1 MSKKNL
7 FQFVIFFTISY
18 VLHYLALT
26 FLNVDV
32 TKFYYSVAV
41 IYLFFVLFSLAI
53 VWATVKIN
61 DFYETYVGM
70 VFIAAISLKMV
81 FGYLVLRPVLALQTS
96 ASVLE
101 KKNILIV
108 LLASVAIDVFFAVKT
123 INKKKS

>member
-1 MSKKNL
+1 MSKKDL

-26 FLNVDV
+26 FLNVDA
-32 TKFYYSVAV
+32 TTFCYSVAI
-41 IYLFFVLFSLAI
+41 IYLFFALFSLAI
-53 VWATVKIN
+53 LWATVKIN

-81 FGYLVLRPVLALQTS
+81 FGYLVLRPVLALETS
-96 ASVLE
+96 ASILE

>member
-1 MSKKNL
+1 MSKKDL
-7 FQFVIFFTISY
+7 FQFIIFFTIGY

-32 TKFYYSVAV
+32 TTFYYSVAI
-41 IYLFFVLFSLAI
+41 IYLFFALFSLAI

-81 FGYLVLRPVLALQTS
+81 FGYLVLRPVLALETS

>member
-1 MSKKNL
+1 MSKKDL

-18 VLHYLALT
+18 VLHYLVLT
-26 FLNVDV
+26 LLNIDV
-32 TKFYYSVAV
+32 TTFYYSVAI
-41 IYLFFVLFSLAI
+41 IYLFFALFSLAI

-81 FGYLVLRPVLALQTS
+81 FGYLVLRPVLALETP